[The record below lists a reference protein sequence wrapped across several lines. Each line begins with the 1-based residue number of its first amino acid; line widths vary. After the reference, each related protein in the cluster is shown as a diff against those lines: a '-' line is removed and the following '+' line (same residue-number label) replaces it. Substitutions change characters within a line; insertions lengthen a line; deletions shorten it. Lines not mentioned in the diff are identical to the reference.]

1 MREVRYQLV
10 FDGKVSPEDEMGSVM
25 RLETRASF
33 APDTHAVF
41 STGAPMAVLTA
52 AVEPDDFGG
61 FRETGEI
68 VFGGGSLSFTT
79 EGEGRIGDS
88 AIPTHQ
94 LGSVLLCIE
103 SGTGA
108 FAGRDR
114 HRRLGLHGEREC
126 GNARQPKRGDFSR
139 RLTNSSDVLAA
150 VDLDFRAV
158 DVARLFCAQKINRPR
173 NLFRLAQTL

>member
-108 FAGRDR
+108 FAGATGTVASVFTVSENAEMRDS
-114 HRRLGLHGEREC
+114 
-126 GNARQPKRGDFSR
+126 QS
-139 RLTNSSDVLAA
+139 A
-150 VDLDFRAV
+150 VIFLED
-158 DVARLFCAQKINRPR
+158 
-173 NLFRLAQTL
+173 